1 MAVLADF
8 GGGTEDQPALFAVH
22 AGELLGEEPELAGRF
37 PVEPPDGVGL
47 LFGDAQLFNGS
58 FIVGEKLVQR
68 NVQGT
73 RKFFERLN
81 RRNGAAI
88 FQA

>member
-1 MAVLADF
+1 VAVLADF
-8 GGGTEDQPALFAVH
+8 GSGAEDQPALFAVH

-37 PVEPPDGVGL
+37 PVESPDGVGL

-58 FIVGEKLVQR
+58 FIVGEKLVER
-68 NVQGT
+68 NVQGA

-81 RRNGAAI
+81 RRNCAAI